1 MAREALGLLR
11 DDPKAVDFAE
21 KALQDRQPEV
31 EAAMLQATYIL

>member
-21 KALQDRQPEV
+21 KALQDRQPES
-31 EAAMLQATYIL
+31 AMLQATYIL